1 MAKKYYWLKLEQ
13 NYLTS
18 PKIKK
23 LRKIAG
29 GDTYTIIYLKM
40 QLLSIEKG
48 GIINYEGIE
57 PTFEEELSLILDEEV
72 DNVKVT
78 LSFLLSQGLIY
89 SSDDNS
95 FLLPEAADRIGTE
108 SESKARVQAYRE
120 KQKGLKSVTCN
131 KNVTE
136 CNKNVTE
143 CNTSVMECNTD
154 IDIDIDIE
162 KEKEKESNKPAK
174 AGKGAFDNIKKMI
187 AESSLDDE
195 VKEEAEKWLEYKK
208 ERKDKYTEI
217 GFKSLLTKIE
227 KKCNEYGNDAVID
240 VIENSIVSGYQGIIW
255 DKLKKGGNDGT
266 VSKKDEDEFDY
277 NFGLV
282 L

>member
-1 MAKKYYWLKLEQ
+1 MTKKYYWLKLEQ

-48 GIINYEGIE
+48 GIIDYEGIE

-78 LSFLLSQGLIY
+78 LSFLASQGLIY

-120 KQKGLKSVTCN
+120 RQKGLKSVTCN

-136 CNKNVTE
+136 CNASVTE
-143 CNTSVMECNTD
+143 SNTD

-162 KEKEKESNKPAK
+162 KEKESNKPAK
-174 AGKGAFDNIKKMI
+174 AGKGTFDNIKKMI
-187 AESSLDDE
+187 ADSSLDDE
-195 VKEEAEKWLEYKK
+195 VKEEAEKWLEYKR

-217 GFKSLLTKIE
+217 GFRSLLTKIE
-227 KKCNEYGNDAVID
+227 KNCNEFGNNAVID

-255 DKLKKGGNDGT
+255 DKLKKGGNNGT
-266 VSKKDEDEFDY
+266 VSKKVEDEFDY

>member
-78 LSFLLSQGLIY
+78 LSFLLNQGLIY

-120 KQKGLKSVTCN
+120 RQESIKSVTCN

-143 CNTSVMECNTD
+143 CNTSVTKSNTD
-154 IDIDIDIE
+154 IDIDIEKDI
-162 KEKEKESNKPAK
+162 EKEKESNKPAK
-174 AGKGAFDNIKKMI
+174 AGKGTFDNIKKLI

-195 VKEEAEKWLEYKK
+195 VKEEAEKWLEYKR

-227 KKCNEYGNDAVID
+227 KNCNEFGNEAVID

-255 DKLKKGGNDGT
+255 DKLKKGGNNGT
-266 VSKKDEDEFDY
+266 VSKKVEDEFDY

>member
-48 GIINYEGIE
+48 GIIDYEGIE

-120 KQKGLKSVTCN
+120 RQKGLKSVTCN

-136 CNKNVTE
+136 CNTIVTE
-143 CNTSVMECNTD
+143 SNT
-154 IDIDIDIE
+154 DIDIDIE
-162 KEKEKESNKPAK
+162 KEKEKDIESNKPAK
-174 AGKGAFDNIKKMI
+174 AGKGTFDNIKKMI

-227 KKCNEYGNDAVID
+227 KNCNEYGNDAVID

-255 DKLKKGGNDGT
+255 DKLTKGGRNGT

>member
-1 MAKKYYWLKLEQ
+1 MARKYYWLKLEQ

-48 GIINYEGIE
+48 GIIDYEGIE

-120 KQKGLKSVTCN
+120 RQKGLKSVTCN

-136 CNKNVTE
+136 CNASVTE
-143 CNTSVMECNTD
+143 SNTD

-174 AGKGAFDNIKKMI
+174 AGKGTFDNIKKMI

-227 KKCNEYGNDAVID
+227 KKCNEFGNDAVID

-255 DKLKKGGNDGT
+255 DKLKKGGNNGT

>member
-48 GIINYEGIE
+48 GIIDYEGIE

-78 LSFLLSQGLIY
+78 LSFLSSQGLIY

-120 KQKGLKSVTCN
+120 RQKGLKSVTCN

-136 CNKNVTE
+136 CNASVTK
-143 CNTSVMECNTD
+143 SNTD

-162 KEKEKESNKPAK
+162 KEKDIEINKPAK
-174 AGKGAFDNIKKMI
+174 AGKGTCDNIKKMI
-187 AESSLDDE
+187 AESSLDDK
-195 VKEEAEKWLEYKK
+195 VKEEVEKWLEYKK

-217 GFKSLLTKIE
+217 GFRSLLTKIE
-227 KKCNEYGNDAVID
+227 KNCNEFGNDAVID
-240 VIENSIVSGYQGIIW
+240 VIENSIASGYQGIIW
-255 DKLKKGGNDGT
+255 DKLTKGGRNGT

>member
-1 MAKKYYWLKLEQ
+1 MARKYYWLKLEQ

-48 GIINYEGIE
+48 GIIDYEGIE

-120 KQKGLKSVTCN
+120 RQKGLKSVTCN

-136 CNKNVTE
+136 CNASVTE
-143 CNTSVMECNTD
+143 SNTD

-187 AESSLDDE
+187 AASSLDDE

-227 KKCNEYGNDAVID
+227 KKCNEFGNDAVID
-240 VIENSIVSGYQGIIW
+240 VIENSIASGYQGIIW
-255 DKLKKGGNDGT
+255 DKLKKGGNNGT

>member
-48 GIINYEGIE
+48 GIIDYEGIE

-78 LSFLLSQGLIY
+78 LSFLSSQGLIY

-120 KQKGLKSVTCN
+120 RQKGLKSVTCN

-136 CNKNVTE
+136 CNASVTK
-143 CNTSVMECNTD
+143 SNTD

-162 KEKEKESNKPAK
+162 KEKDIESNKPAK
-174 AGKGAFDNIKKMI
+174 AGKGTFDNIKKMI

-195 VKEEAEKWLEYKK
+195 VKEEIKKWLEYKK

-217 GFKSLLTKIE
+217 GFRSLLTKIE
-227 KKCNEYGNDAVID
+227 KNCNEFGNDAVID

-255 DKLKKGGNDGT
+255 DKLTKGGRNGT
-266 VSKKDEDEFDY
+266 VSKKDEDECDY